1 MLASCQGQALAYFRI
16 SGNGTYF
23 YHGKHLENKVRFFL
37 FQKREIRKSFKKKN
51 EEGTRIIV
59 WKVYATLHARNPY

>member
-1 MLASCQGQALAYFRI
+1 MVHIFTTANIWKIKSDFFFFRKEK
-16 SGNGTYF
+16 F
-23 YHGKHLENKVRFFL
+23 EKVLR
-37 FQKREIRKSFKKKN
+37 KKN